1 MASAYT
7 AVPAAVEQAGFD
19 QAPALTG
26 ETDYENQGLLQ
37 QQQTG
42 LFSPAGAV
50 TFPHTAVTGSD
61 GDHLHANGLM
71 RSSSSRIKVHRHN
84 HDQTSF
90 LGLFLFAV
98 STLFLTLM

>member
-7 AVPAAVEQAGFD
+7 AVPAVVALEQAGID
-19 QAPALTG
+19 QTPALTG
-26 ETDYENQGLLQ
+26 ETYYENQGLLQ
-37 QQQTG
+37 QQQAG
-42 LFSPAGAV
+42 ILSPAGAE
-50 TFPHTAVTGSD
+50 TLPHTAVTG
-61 GDHLHANGLM
+61 DHLHANDVM
-71 RSSSSRIKVHRHN
+71 RSSSSGIKVHVHN